1 MDDIAPFS
9 FLCIEILIFILP
21 SEEECDLTPEENLEP
36 NSAGLEISRTREVW
50 HKSLEEFHAQIKE
63 KSLLGRILC
72 SEETQ
77 RKIVES
83 DIFRIL

>member
-21 SEEECDLTPEENLEP
+21 SEEECDLAPEESLEP
-36 NSAGLEISRTREVW
+36 NSADLEILGTREVW

-77 RKIVES
+77 RKIVGS